1 VNPWS
6 AGTWTEAKPERPR
19 PTAAPAGAVSPAAWT
34 WLRVL
39 EAWYGARRRPIPIAL
54 DALVAGSIT
63 ASITDSVPSGAVAA
77 AVLVVA
83 GPLFG
88 LFKPRML
95 LETQGA
101 AWYLVRFLPVAACTF
116 LVLDSHVDGVTSRQA
131 WQAALAVLAVLTAL
145 RVLLWLAISAAR
157 RRGHGM
163 RPTLVIGPPQQ
174 IEQIEHRLRTYP
186 EAGLVYEG
194 PHVPDGP
201 SEHRPSTGRGLVER
215 LLTEHHVDHV
225 LCVVDSINEAVF
237 RDFVRFAGNRVDCGM
252 VLPVPGIPVHQI
264 KAHLGDLPVIPIRT
278 SLSAGSNVAK
288 RVFDVVVAS
297 VGLILISPFLASV
310 ALAIRVDD
318 PGPAIFRQ
326 RRVGRDGKSFTVY
339 KFRSMIVDA
348 EARRDQHTASNIN
361 TEGLLFKMENDPRI
375 TPVGAVIRRFSVDE
389 LPQLFNVLKGD
400 MSLVGPRPLPVDPDE
415 FDVAAQIRHKV
426 APGITGLWQVHGANA
441 LRYTDMVD
449 LDLTYV
455 TTRSMGLDLVLL
467 ARTLPAVLFRRV
479 KAY

>member
-1 VNPWS
+1 MPTSGVK
-6 AGTWTEAKPERPR
+6 AG
-19 PTAAPAGAVSPAAWT
+19 GWT

-54 DALVAGSIT
+54 DAVLAGTISAAVT
-63 ASITDSVPSGAVAA
+63 ASAGAGLLAA
-77 AVLVVA
+77 GVLVV
-83 GPLFG
+83 GGLLFG
-88 LFKPRML
+88 LFKPRMI

-101 AWYLVRFLPVAACTF
+101 AWYLLRCLPVAACTF
-116 LVLDSHVDGVTSRQA
+116 LVLDAHLAGVTATRPWLPAMSVLG
-131 WQAALAVLAVLTAL
+131 ALTTVRGLQ
-145 RVLLWLAISAAR
+145 WLVISAAR
-157 RRGHGM
+157 RQGHGM
-163 RPTLVIGPPQQ
+163 RPTLVIGPALQ

-194 PHVPDGP
+194 PHVPTGP
-201 SEHRPSTGRGLVER
+201 TEHRPSAGRSLVER
-215 LLTEHHVDHV
+215 LLSEHDVDQV

-237 RDFVRFAGNRVDCGM
+237 RDFVRFAGDRVDCGM
-252 VLPVPGIPVHQI
+252 VLPVPGIPVHQTR
-264 KAHLGDLPVIPIRT
+264 AHLGDLPVIPIRT
-278 SLSAGSNVAK
+278 SLSSGSNLAK
-288 RVFDVVVAS
+288 RVFDVIVAS

-326 RRVGRDGKSFTVY
+326 RRVGRNGKSFTLY

-348 EARRDQHTASNIN
+348 EDHRNRHLASNIN
-361 TEGLLFKMENDPRI
+361 TGGLLFKLENDPRI

-389 LPQLFNVLKGD
+389 LPQLFNVLKGN
-400 MSLVGPRPLPVDPDE
+400 MSLVGPRPLPVEADE

-467 ARTLPAVLFRRV
+467 ARTLPAVIFRRA